1 MLLRMLGRI
10 GKRYPRV
17 QTAAQPSGAQGA
29 RTRRSG
35 VIGGFIAFLS
45 VLGVLLGGWLLSR

>member
-1 MLLRMLGRI
+1 MLGRI

-17 QTAAQPSGAQGA
+17 QPAAQSPGAQGA
-29 RTRRSG
+29 RTRRLG

-45 VLGVLLGGWLLSR
+45 ALGVLGWLFFR